1 MLEAGS
7 TQPEAL
13 CTVTEIAIKL
23 TENAGMC
30 LFPMKNEYS
39 APYIEREEV
48 RHVKP
53 DHPLRDV
60 LGILYLRNDG
70 TEDNR
75 EEERLLKI
83 LTRHDPFYKPLI
95 VY

>member
-1 MLEAGS
+1 
-7 TQPEAL
+7 
-13 CTVTEIAIKL
+13 
-23 TENAGMC
+23 MC